1 MSNARTFSNSISSI
15 HPQSK
20 MDPFLAKHI
29 VLNEQHR
36 LKNNG
41 TKKNVVILD
50 LFKDYDPI

>member
-1 MSNARTFSNSISSI
+1 
-15 HPQSK
+15 